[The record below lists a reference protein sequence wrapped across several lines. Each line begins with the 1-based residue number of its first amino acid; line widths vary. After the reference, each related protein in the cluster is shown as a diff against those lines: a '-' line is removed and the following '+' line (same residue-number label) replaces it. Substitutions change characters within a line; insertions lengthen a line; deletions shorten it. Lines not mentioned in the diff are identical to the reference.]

1 MSKVKNY
8 TLTGLGYGL
17 KNGTCCLTDIE
28 QEFENVS
35 RMNELFNASIK
46 VLDKFTWFVCNDDNE
61 NDDDIHYTPLNISN
75 VHLYKQ
81 RTIMIAILYK
91 AIEGINRTD
100 IETILINTNI
110 RRLIQKILY
119 LMNADVNQ
127 TEPRHILTE
136 YLLTHFY

>member
-35 RMNELFNASIK
+35 RMNDLFYASTK
-46 VLDKFTWFVCNDDNE
+46 VLDKFTGFVYNDI
-61 NDDDIHYTPLNISN
+61 DDDIH
-75 VHLYKQ
+75 YKQ

-110 RRLIQKILY
+110 RHLIQKIFY
-119 LMNADVNQ
+119 LMNVDV
-127 TEPRHILTE
+127 ILELSIEQEFLHSLLRRE
-136 YLLTHFY
+136 YTCY